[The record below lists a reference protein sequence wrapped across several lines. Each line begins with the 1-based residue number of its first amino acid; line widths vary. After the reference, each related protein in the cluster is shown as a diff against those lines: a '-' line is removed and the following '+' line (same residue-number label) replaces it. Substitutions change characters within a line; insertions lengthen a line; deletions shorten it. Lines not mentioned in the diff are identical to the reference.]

1 MAITVETIIPE
12 YVWSSMIPET
22 ITVATDEPSLKIE
35 LSVSNRIV
43 YTTTLSAYEGK
54 VALYSVADIIE
65 NLFSSEGKIMLSCDI
80 YFWNLTASARA
91 TVSFN
96 AFYSYRRVNISVLD
110 FANKNF
116 TTLSPYTKTSDCLHI
131 FTALVIANSLEGI
144 TFNAKILYMQPD
156 GNIGIYNKSLS
167 FGHYAPAI
175 IKSSICYAL
184 LGVSLSKSVLSDYL
198 SDASLSHTD
207 ILACTLSCSTGA
219 THMIYFTQERESLVL
234 TFRNNFNFWETIS
247 LPGVIVA
254 KTKKEASLGNLG
266 REVVQYDC
274 TTKTEYEFI
283 SPILPT
289 EYALYLSELL
299 SSRDIRIGSS
309 SSPETLQRIILTDNT
324 SEISTDDTKEVS
336 IKFTYRYTHNRGML
350 EIPSSSDVF
359 SEPFSQE
366 FN

>member
-1 MAITVETIIPE
+1 MAITVETNIPE
-12 YVWSSMIPET
+12 NVWSSMIPET
-22 ITVATDEPSLKIE
+22 ISIATDEPSLKIE
-35 LSVSNRIV
+35 LMVSNTKI

-54 VALYSVADIIE
+54 VTLHSVADIIE
-65 NLFSSEGKIMLSCDI
+65 NRFASEGKIMLYCDI
-80 YFWNLTASARA
+80 CFLNLTSSERVAI
-91 TVSFN
+91 SFK
-96 AFYSYRRVNISVLD
+96 AFYSYRRVNIPVLD

-131 FTALVIANSLEGI
+131 FTALVIAPALGNI
-144 TFNAKILYMQPD
+144 TFTAKVLYMQPD
-156 GNIGIYNKSLS
+156 GDIGIYNKSLNW
-167 FGHYAPAI
+167 GHYGPAI
-175 IKSSICYAL
+175 VSQINYAL
-184 LGVSLSKSVLSDYL
+184 LGVPISKKILSDYL
-198 SDASLSHTD
+198 TAASLPYTD
-207 ILACTLSCSTGA
+207 ILACNLFCSTGA
-219 THMIYFTQERESLVL
+219 THMIYFTQEREELVL
-234 TFRNNFNFWETIS
+234 TFRNNFNFWETVS
-247 LPGVIVA
+247 LPGVTTT